1 MFSFGFLHWTPS
13 ISRKFLAC
21 ALLFAAGAG
30 SLHAKAVTPGLAW
43 QVRGTWQLAGAGK
56 PLRAGDAVPPASLL
70 QPDDSAG
77 AHSITV
83 LLPDGQRV
91 LYECF
96 TVADCARG
104 FRVPSLIHKPDVF
117 AVNMLARIGG
127 ILSSKPGAAPNA
139 SRTAHGPQTSR
150 QEAVAILNAARR
162 VRVAGL
168 IGELPP
174 GHYTYDLRP
183 LRQTEPPQLHLALDK
198 TGPSVDLALPAAG
211 LYEIT
216 ITDALDVP
224 RVDLLL
230 AAIHPAQSSH
240 FSSFR
245 HARSTMEDWNDDYA
259 GWPIDDFLRAYL
271 ESLMQSAQPASPRH
285 HAVSH

>member
-1 MFSFGFLHWTPS
+1 MFSFRFLHWRPS

-30 SLHAKAVTPGLAW
+30 SLQAKVVTAGLAW
-43 QVRGTWQLAGAGK
+43 QVRGTWQLAGAGG
-56 PLRAGDAVPPASLL
+56 PLRAGDAIPPASLL
-70 QPDDSAG
+70 QPDDTAG
-77 AHSITV
+77 DHSITV

-104 FRVPSLIHKPDVF
+104 FRVPTLIHKPDAF
-117 AVNMLARIGG
+117 AVDMLARIGA
-127 ILSSKPGAAPNA
+127 ILSNKPDAAPSA
-139 SRTAHGPQTSR
+139 RRTGHSPQTSR
-150 QEAVAILNAARR
+150 QEAVATLTAANR

-168 IGELPP
+168 ISELPP
-174 GHYTYDLRP
+174 GNYTYDLRP
-183 LRQTEPPQLHLALDK
+183 FNHTEQPQFHLALQK
-198 TGPSVDLALPAAG
+198 TGPSVVLALPAAG

-216 ITDALDVP
+216 ITDALHVP

-230 AAIHPAQSSH
+230 AAIHPAQSVR
-240 FSSFR
+240 FGSFR
-245 HARSTMEDWNDDYA
+245 HARATMEAWNDDYA

-271 ESLMQSAQPASPRH
+271 ESLMQSARPASRRH
-285 HAVSH
+285 TAVRR

>member
-1 MFSFGFLHWTPS
+1 MFSFRFLHWAPS

-21 ALLFAAGAG
+21 TLLFAAGPG
-30 SLHAKAVTPGLAW
+30 SLQAKAVTAGLAW

-70 QPDDSAG
+70 QPDDTAG
-77 AHSITV
+77 GHSITV

-104 FRVPSLIHKPDVF
+104 FRVPSLIRKPDAF
-117 AVNMLARIGG
+117 AVDMLARIGA
-127 ILSSKPGAAPNA
+127 ILSHKPDAAP
-139 SRTAHGPQTSR
+139 SGPRTGHAPQTSR
-150 QEAVAILNAARR
+150 QEAVATLTAANR

-174 GHYTYDLRP
+174 GNYTYDLRP
-183 LRQTEPPQLHLALDK
+183 LDHAEPPQFQLALHK

-216 ITDALDVP
+216 ITDALHVP

-230 AAIHPAQSSH
+230 AAIHPAQSAR
-240 FSSFR
+240 FGSFR
-245 HARSTMEDWNDDYA
+245 HARATMEDWNDDYA

-271 ESLMQSAQPASPRH
+271 ESLMQSAQPRH
-285 HAVSH
+285 PAVKH

>member
-1 MFSFGFLHWTPS
+1 MFSFRFSNCTPF
-13 ISRKFLAC
+13 IFRKFLVC
-21 ALLFAAGAG
+21 ALLFAAGTVPSQARN
-30 SLHAKAVTPGLAW
+30 ATAGLAW
-43 QVRGTWQLAGAGK
+43 QVRGTWQLEGTGTPIRVGNAI
-56 PLRAGDAVPPASLL
+56 PPASLL
-70 QPDDSAG
+70 QPDNTAG

-127 ILSSKPGAAPNA
+127 ILSSKPRAAPNA
-139 SRTAHGPQTSR
+139 SRTGHGPQTSR
-150 QEAVAILNAARR
+150 QEAVAILNAAGR

-198 TGPSVDLALPAAG
+198 TGPSVDLALPVAG

-230 AAIHPAQSSH
+230 AAIHPSQSSH
-240 FSSFR
+240 FGSFR
-245 HARSTMEDWNDDYA
+245 HARATMEDWNDDYA

-271 ESLMQSAQPASPRH
+271 ESLMQSTQPASPRH

>member
-1 MFSFGFLHWTPS
+1 MFSFRFSNGTPFKF
-13 ISRKFLAC
+13 RKFLVC
-21 ALLFAAGAG
+21 ALLSTAGAV
-30 SLHAKAVTPGLAW
+30 SSQARNSSAGLAW
-43 QVRGTWQLAGAGK
+43 QVRGTWQLEGTGAPIRVGN
-56 PLRAGDAVPPASLL
+56 AIPPASLL
-70 QPDDSAG
+70 QPDGTAG

-104 FRVPSLIHKPDVF
+104 FRVPSLIHKPDAF
-117 AVNMLARIGG
+117 AVNMLVRIGG

-271 ESLMQSAQPASPRH
+271 ESLMQSAQLALPRH
-285 HAVSH
+285 HAMSR

>member
-1 MFSFGFLHWTPS
+1 MFSFRFLHWTPS

-21 ALLFAAGAG
+21 ALLFATGAG
-30 SLHAKAVTPGLAW
+30 SLQAKVVTPGLAW
-43 QVRGTWQLAGAGK
+43 QVRGTWQLAGAGV

-70 QPDDSAG
+70 QPDDTAG
-77 AHSITV
+77 DHSITV

-104 FRVPSLIHKPDVF
+104 FRVPSLIHKPDAF
-117 AVNMLARIGG
+117 AVDMLTRIGA
-127 ILSSKPGAAPNA
+127 ILSGKPDAAPKGP
-139 SRTAHGPQTSR
+139 RTGHTPQTSR
-150 QEAVAILNAARR
+150 QEAVAILNAANR

-168 IGELPP
+168 IGDLPQ
-174 GHYTYDLRP
+174 GNYTYDLRS
-183 LRQTEPPQLHLALDK
+183 LSHAVPPQFHLALRK
-198 TGPSVDLALPAAG
+198 TGPSVVLALPAAG

-216 ITDALDVP
+216 ITDALHVP

-230 AAIHPAQSSH
+230 AAIHPAQSAR
-240 FSSFR
+240 FGSFR
-245 HARSTMEDWNDDYA
+245 HARATMEAWNDDYA

-271 ESLMQSAQPASPRH
+271 ESLMQSAPPASRRH
-285 HAVSH
+285 TAVSR

>member
-1 MFSFGFLHWTPS
+1 MFSFRFLNDTS
-13 ISRKFLAC
+13 FIFRKFLVC
-21 ALLFAAGAG
+21 ALLFATGAV
-30 SLHAKAVTPGLAW
+30 SLQARNAPAGLAW
-43 QVRGTWQLAGAGK
+43 QVRGTWQVEGK
-56 PLRAGDAVPPASLL
+56 GTPIRVGNAIPPASLL
-70 QPDDSAG
+70 QPDETAG

-96 TVADCARG
+96 TVADCSRG

-117 AVNMLARIGG
+117 AVDMLARIGKV
-127 ILSSKPGAAPNA
+127 LSRKPDAARSE
-139 SRTAHGPQTSR
+139 SRTGHAPQTSR
-150 QEAVAILNAARR
+150 QEAVVILNAANR

-168 IGELPP
+168 IGELPQ
-174 GHYTYDLRP
+174 GNYTYDLRP
-183 LRQTEPPQLHLALDK
+183 LSQTEPPQSHLALKK
-198 TGPSVDLALPAAG
+198 TGPSVDLALPATG

-240 FSSFR
+240 FGSFR
-245 HARSTMEDWNDDYA
+245 HARATMEDWNDDYA

-271 ESLMQSAQPASPRH
+271 ESLMQSAQLVSSHPR
-285 HAVSH
+285 AVSR

>member
-1 MFSFGFLHWTPS
+1 MFSFRFLHWTPS

-21 ALLFAAGAG
+21 TLLFAAGAG

-104 FRVPSLIHKPDVF
+104 FRVPSLIHKPDAF
-117 AVNMLARIGG
+117 AVDMLARIGT
-127 ILSSKPGAAPNA
+127 ILSHKPVAVPSGPRAGHA
-139 SRTAHGPQTSR
+139 PQTSR
-150 QEAVAILNAARR
+150 QEAVATLTAANR

-174 GHYTYDLRP
+174 GNYTYDLRT
-183 LRQTEPPQLHLALDK
+183 LGHAEPPQFHLALQK
-198 TGPSVDLALPAAG
+198 TGTSVDLALPAAG

-216 ITDALDVP
+216 ITDALHVP

-230 AAIHPAQSSH
+230 AAIHPAQSVR
-240 FSSFR
+240 FAPFR
-245 HARSTMEDWNDDYA
+245 RARATMEDWNDDYA

-271 ESLMQSAQPASPRH
+271 ESLMQSARPASHRH
-285 HAVSH
+285 TAVSR

>member
-1 MFSFGFLHWTPS
+1 M
-13 ISRKFLAC
+13 
-21 ALLFAAGAG
+21 
-30 SLHAKAVTPGLAW
+30 
-43 QVRGTWQLAGAGK
+43 

-70 QPDDSAG
+70 QPDDTAG

-117 AVNMLARIGG
+117 AVDMLARIGA
-127 ILSSKPGAAPNA
+127 ILSSKPDAAP
-139 SRTAHGPQTSR
+139 SRPRTGHALQTSR
-150 QEAVAILNAARR
+150 QEAVATLTAANR

-174 GHYTYDLRP
+174 GNYTYDLRP
-183 LRQTEPPQLHLALDK
+183 LGHAEPPQFQLALHK
-198 TGPSVDLALPAAG
+198 TGPSADLALPAAG

-216 ITDALDVP
+216 ITDALHVP

-230 AAIHPAQSSH
+230 AAIHPAQSAR
-240 FSSFR
+240 FASFR
-245 HARSTMEDWNDDYA
+245 RARATMEDWNDDYA
-259 GWPIDDFLRAYL
+259 GWPSDDFLRAYL
-271 ESLMQSAQPASPRH
+271 ESLMQSAQPRH
-285 HAVSH
+285 PAMKH